1 MSRRTLGGATI
12 KSVSGD
18 VPILQQLKALDEY
31 EQASAPDIQL
41 IDKDGNVAPRDGTTE
56 GALQIRGPWIIKR
69 YFKAETDRWAKV
81 ITTAGIKAD

>member
-41 IDKDGNVAPRDGTTE
+41 IDKDGNVMLTIYAGAHPVKVKRLGPDMTFDWAPV
-56 GALQIRGPWIIKR
+56 LL
-69 YFKAETDRWAKV
+69 TDAQ
-81 ITTAGIKAD
+81 